1 MRIAVIGTGYVGL
14 VSGTCFAELGFNVT
28 CVDQDPTK
36 IARLQGGE
44 IPIYEPGLE
53 ELVRKNAQASRLHFT
68 TKLAEYEINGF
79 YPAAW
84 ASVFDQG
91 LTATTINP
99 TPLTTAQRNI
109 ANWTNGPGTYRARV
123 RLTIG
128 QDRRMDSSSASPRV
142 LVVDDDPD
150 VLASLER
157 GLRLSGFEVS
167 TAVDGAEALRSAT
180 ETRPDAIVLDINMP
194 VLDGV
199 SVVTALRAMDNDV
212 PVCVLSARSSVDDR
226 VAGLE
231 AGADDYLVK
240 PFNLAE
246 LVARVKALLRRR
258 GSTATFSSETI
269 QVGPLEVDI
278 PGRRAR
284 VNGVDVDLTK
294 REFDLLAVLAEHKT
308 AVLSR
313 AQLLELVW
321 GYDFAADTNVVD
333 VFIGY
338 LRRKL
343 EAGGAPRLLHTVRG
357 VGFVLRTQ

>member
-1 MRIAVIGTGYVGL
+1 M
-14 VSGTCFAELGFNVT
+14 
-28 CVDQDPTK
+28 
-36 IARLQGGE
+36 GG
-44 IPIYEPGLE
+44 
-53 ELVRKNAQASRLHFT
+53 
-68 TKLAEYEINGF
+68 
-79 YPAAW
+79 
-84 ASVFDQG
+84 
-91 LTATTINP
+91 
-99 TPLTTAQRNI
+99 
-109 ANWTNGPGTYRARV
+109 
-123 RLTIG
+123 
-128 QDRRMDSSSASPRV
+128 MDSGSASPRV

-167 TAVDGAEALRSAT
+167 TAVDGAEALRSA
-180 ETRPDAIVLDINMP
+180 
-194 VLDGV
+194 
-199 SVVTALRAMDNDV
+199 
-212 PVCVLSARSSVDDR
+212 VLSARSSVDDR

-240 PFNLAE
+240 PFVLAE

-258 GSTATFSSETI
+258 GATATFSSETI
-269 QVGPLEVDI
+269 QVGSLEVDI

>member
-1 MRIAVIGTGYVGL
+1 MPDGL
-14 VSGTCFAELGFNVT
+14 RASGSS
-28 CVDQDPTK
+28 QD
-36 IARLQGGE
+36 AG
-44 IPIYEPGLE
+44 
-53 ELVRKNAQASRLHFT
+53 H
-68 TKLAEYEINGF
+68 
-79 YPAAW
+79 
-84 ASVFDQG
+84 
-91 LTATTINP
+91 
-99 TPLTTAQRNI
+99 
-109 ANWTNGPGTYRARV
+109 
-123 RLTIG
+123 
-128 QDRRMDSSSASPRV
+128 ASPRV
-142 LVVDDDPD
+142 LVVDDDAD

-157 GLRLSGFEVS
+157 GLRLSGFEVN
-167 TAVDGAEALRSAT
+167 TASDGAEALRCAT
-180 ETRPDAIVLDINMP
+180 EHRPDAIVLDINMP

-212 PVCVLSARSSVDDR
+212 PVCVLSARTSVDDR

-231 AGADDYLVK
+231 AGADDYLTK
-240 PFNLAE
+240 PFVLAE

-258 GSTATFSSETI
+258 GAVATSSTETI
-269 QVGPLEVDI
+269 TVGPLEVEI

-284 VNGVDVDLTK
+284 INGVEVDLTK

-343 EAGGAPRLLHTVRG
+343 ETSGAPRLLHTVRG
-357 VGFVLRTQ
+357 VGFVLRSQ

>member
-1 MRIAVIGTGYVGL
+1 MRAANNQRSAAPAPGGMASRNRGRQSGKIGYMA
-14 VSGTCFAELGFNVT
+14 SGTES
-28 CVDQDPTK
+28 
-36 IARLQGGE
+36 GG
-44 IPIYEPGLE
+44 
-53 ELVRKNAQASRLHFT
+53 
-68 TKLAEYEINGF
+68 
-79 YPAAW
+79 
-84 ASVFDQG
+84 
-91 LTATTINP
+91 
-99 TPLTTAQRNI
+99 
-109 ANWTNGPGTYRARV
+109 
-123 RLTIG
+123 
-128 QDRRMDSSSASPRV
+128 ASPRV

-157 GLRLSGFEVS
+157 GLRLSGFDVA

-240 PFNLAE
+240 PFVLAE

>member
-1 MRIAVIGTGYVGL
+1 MCGSPNWAETVGSNVALGEVETLCSKGLAEVRQTIRLAANQQRLPTGRVRRSGHVAGGSG
-14 VSGTCFAELGFNVT
+14 VS
-28 CVDQDPTK
+28 
-36 IARLQGGE
+36 
-44 IPIYEPGLE
+44 
-53 ELVRKNAQASRLHFT
+53 VRTASRIS
-68 TKLAEYEINGF
+68 Y
-79 YPAAW
+79 AA
-84 ASVFDQG
+84 SG
-91 LTATTINP
+91 
-99 TPLTTAQRNI
+99 NI
-109 ANWTNGPGTYRARV
+109 AY
-123 RLTIG
+123 
-128 QDRRMDSSSASPRV
+128 MDSGGASPRV

-157 GLRLSGFEVS
+157 GLRLSGFQVA

-240 PFNLAE
+240 PFVLAE

>member
-1 MRIAVIGTGYVGL
+1 MGDMDTG
-14 VSGTCFAELGFNVT
+14 VT
-28 CVDQDPTK
+28 
-36 IARLQGGE
+36 
-44 IPIYEPGLE
+44 
-53 ELVRKNAQASRLHFT
+53 
-68 TKLAEYEINGF
+68 
-79 YPAAW
+79 
-84 ASVFDQG
+84 
-91 LTATTINP
+91 
-99 TPLTTAQRNI
+99 
-109 ANWTNGPGTYRARV
+109 
-123 RLTIG
+123 
-128 QDRRMDSSSASPRV
+128 SPRV
-142 LVVDDDPD
+142 LVVDDDSD

-180 ETRPDAIVLDINMP
+180 ETRPDAI
-194 VLDGV
+194 V

-240 PFNLAE
+240 PFVLAE
-246 LVARVKALLRRR
+246 LVARVRALLRRR
-258 GSTATFSSETI
+258 GSTATSSSETI
-269 QVGPLEVDI
+269 TVGPLEVDI

-343 EAGGAPRLLHTVRG
+343 EAGGGPRLLHTVRG
-357 VGFVLRTQ
+357 VGFVLRLQ

>member
-1 MRIAVIGTGYVGL
+1 MTG
-14 VSGTCFAELGFNVT
+14 
-28 CVDQDPTK
+28 
-36 IARLQGGE
+36 
-44 IPIYEPGLE
+44 
-53 ELVRKNAQASRLHFT
+53 
-68 TKLAEYEINGF
+68 
-79 YPAAW
+79 
-84 ASVFDQG
+84 
-91 LTATTINP
+91 
-99 TPLTTAQRNI
+99 
-109 ANWTNGPGTYRARV
+109 
-123 RLTIG
+123 
-128 QDRRMDSSSASPRV
+128 MDSAGGSPRV

-157 GLRLSGFEVS
+157 GLRLSGFDVF

-240 PFNLAE
+240 PFVLAE

-269 QVGPLEVDI
+269 TVGPLEVDI

-284 VNGVDVDLTK
+284 VDGSDVDLTK

-343 EAGGAPRLLHTVRG
+343 EANGAPRLLHTVRG
-357 VGFVLRTQ
+357 VGFVLRQQ

>member
-1 MRIAVIGTGYVGL
+1 MGGMDTG
-14 VSGTCFAELGFNVT
+14 
-28 CVDQDPTK
+28 
-36 IARLQGGE
+36 
-44 IPIYEPGLE
+44 
-53 ELVRKNAQASRLHFT
+53 
-68 TKLAEYEINGF
+68 
-79 YPAAW
+79 
-84 ASVFDQG
+84 
-91 LTATTINP
+91 
-99 TPLTTAQRNI
+99 
-109 ANWTNGPGTYRARV
+109 AN
-123 RLTIG
+123 
-128 QDRRMDSSSASPRV
+128 SPRV
-142 LVVDDDPD
+142 LVVDDDSD

-167 TAVDGAEALRSAT
+167 TAFDGAEALRSAT

-240 PFNLAE
+240 PFVLAE

-258 GSTATFSSETI
+258 GATATSSSEIIT
-269 QVGPLEVDI
+269 VGPLEVDI

-343 EAGGAPRLLHTVRG
+343 EANGGPRLLHTVRG
-357 VGFVLRTQ
+357 VGFVLRMQ

>member
-1 MRIAVIGTGYVGL
+1 MNSRHVATGAATIVVAAPPPPARASLPRAGS
-14 VSGTCFAELGFNVT
+14 SG
-28 CVDQDPTK
+28 K
-36 IARLQGGE
+36 IAC
-44 IPIYEPGLE
+44 
-53 ELVRKNAQASRLHFT
+53 
-68 TKLAEYEINGF
+68 
-79 YPAAW
+79 
-84 ASVFDQG
+84 
-91 LTATTINP
+91 
-99 TPLTTAQRNI
+99 
-109 ANWTNGPGTYRARV
+109 
-123 RLTIG
+123 
-128 QDRRMDSSSASPRV
+128 MDTGVASPKV

-157 GLRLSGFEVS
+157 GLRLSGFDVS

-240 PFNLAE
+240 PFVLAE
-246 LVARVKALLRRR
+246 LVARVRALLRRR

-343 EAGGAPRLLHTVRG
+343 EGGGAPRLLHTVRG

>member
-1 MRIAVIGTGYVGL
+1 
-14 VSGTCFAELGFNVT
+14 
-28 CVDQDPTK
+28 
-36 IARLQGGE
+36 
-44 IPIYEPGLE
+44 
-53 ELVRKNAQASRLHFT
+53 
-68 TKLAEYEINGF
+68 
-79 YPAAW
+79 
-84 ASVFDQG
+84 
-91 LTATTINP
+91 
-99 TPLTTAQRNI
+99 
-109 ANWTNGPGTYRARV
+109 
-123 RLTIG
+123 
-128 QDRRMDSSSASPRV
+128 MDSGAGSPRV

-157 GLRLSGFEVS
+157 GLRLSGFDVS

-240 PFNLAE
+240 PFVLAE

-357 VGFVLRTQ
+357 VGFVLRTAVMSLLTRIFRRTPSLRHASGLHQCHRRGDRRRHRRAPWCGSASPTTGRNGWTVGSTRRPASRFRSCRAVSTRSPSHRTTRTPSSRCAAATR

>member
-1 MRIAVIGTGYVGL
+1 MIRSRGAAAALEWSGATTDAAAASDAGQAASVVVVLGAMGAGAMASAGVATADAEEAAAAGAAAAGAAAAVVAG
-14 VSGTCFAELGFNVT
+14 SRHHS
-28 CVDQDPTK
+28 DPTRRPCG
-36 IARLQGGE
+36 A
-44 IPIYEPGLE
+44 
-53 ELVRKNAQASRLHFT
+53 
-68 TKLAEYEINGF
+68 
-79 YPAAW
+79 YP
-84 ASVFDQG
+84 
-91 LTATTINP
+91 N
-99 TPLTTAQRNI
+99 
-109 ANWTNGPGTYRARV
+109 RAPRS
-123 RLTIG
+123 G
-128 QDRRMDSSSASPRV
+128 KMAYMDSAVSPRV
-142 LVVDDDPD
+142 LVVDDDDD

-157 GLRLSGFEVS
+157 GLRLSGFDVS
-167 TAVDGAEALRSAT
+167 TAKDGAEALRSAT

-240 PFNLAE
+240 PFVLAE

-258 GSTATFSSETI
+258 GATATFSSETI
-269 QVGPLEVDI
+269 TVGPLEVDI

-357 VGFVLRTQ
+357 VGFVLRQQ